1 MMCVHLDRRR
11 SVSHIATEDEF
22 RNATERD
29 RANNCHDANPFPPGW
44 SKGQKSEPIAQ
55 GSESAKDE
63 KRPREEAMNA
73 TAAASVDR
81 HTTPM
86 NASDVVHK
94 TVFRAAGVQK
104 PSANA
109 NHGTH
114 QRRHAPGPLHNRSRS
129 GPHEL
134 ASADCMA

>member
-1 MMCVHLDRRR
+1 MQMICVHLGRRW

-63 KRPREEAMNA
+63 KRPREKTVNS
-73 TAAASVDR
+73 AAAECIE
-81 HTTPM
+81 
-86 NASDVVHK
+86 
-94 TVFRAAGVQK
+94 Q
-104 PSANA
+104 
-109 NHGTH
+109 TH
-114 QRRHAPGPLHNRSRS
+114 YTHETERRRP
-129 GPHEL
+129 
-134 ASADCMA
+134 